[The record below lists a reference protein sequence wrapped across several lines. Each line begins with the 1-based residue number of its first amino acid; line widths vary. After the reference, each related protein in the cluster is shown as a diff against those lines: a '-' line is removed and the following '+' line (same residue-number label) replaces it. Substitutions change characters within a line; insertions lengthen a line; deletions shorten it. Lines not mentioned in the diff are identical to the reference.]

1 MQVLVKVFLERPY
14 TWNAEGLMDELMG
27 KVVEAEKNGSQYCV
41 RRRESGTGTGYTW
54 ILPDKDIIPVKDIP
68 QIEFCEEGLT
78 SIDIILRIDYHQFE
92 DMMNYMNKIH
102 PDYFTPIPIE
112 KIQALSAQFP
122 EFLQKLKDNKIV
134 KSKEVFYRTGQRFLN
149 KDGEE
154 AILAQV
160 DYGCKVCLICLNSG
174 NRVKDPIQVKSIF
187 KITEK
192 EFSEIN
198 GTFTVYHLK
207 D

>member
-1 MQVLVKVFLERPY
+1 MQVLVKVFLERPEG
-14 TWNAEGLMDELMG
+14 WNTEGEMDYLMG
-27 KVVEAEKNGSQYCV
+27 EIVEVEDSV
-41 RRRESGTGTGYTW
+41 SGTFFQTLSEGWY
-54 ILPDKDIIPVKDIP
+54 LRKNDIIPVEDIP

-78 SIDIILRIDYHQFE
+78 SIDIILRIDYHHFE
-92 DMMNYMNKIH
+92 GMMDYMNKIH
-102 PDYFTPIPIE
+102 PDYFDPIPIE
-112 KIQALSAQFP
+112 KIKALAAQFP

-134 KSKEVFYRTGQRFLN
+134 KSEEVFYKIGQRFLN

-160 DYGCKVCLICLNSG
+160 DYGYKVCLINLPSG
-174 NRVKDPIQVKSIF
+174 NRVKNPITVRNMCE
-187 KITEK
+187 ITEK

-198 GTFTVYHLK
+198 GNYDFYVLK